1 MVARSSLFCS
11 IRSAN
16 FIMSI
21 PRSVAG
27 KRFHDGSLRAL
38 WAARTARSTSSAEA
52 ECTEVISF
60 SVLENHYLATLDDS
74 TASTYAGSMVESRSP
89 F

>member
-1 MVARSSLFCS
+1 
-11 IRSAN
+11 
-16 FIMSI
+16 
-21 PRSVAG
+21 
-27 KRFHDGSLRAL
+27 LRAL